1 MRFPPY
7 RRGHDVYSY
16 KPKAVE
22 EIVIRDFNFDFPDDL
37 DPVWIPGKR
46 VRSHMFNGLSLTM
59 PHLEPFL
66 VKTGRETAKHVE
78 SEELRDDIRAFC
90 GQESQHY
97 KCHRRLNDVLTAN
110 GYPEFE
116 AVEAYM
122 DRSWK
127 KLAQAS
133 LEKRLA
139 YSAGFETMTNGFTR
153 WLIKKRLQ
161 LFKNSNPH
169 IASFW
174 IVHMIEETEHKTVA
188 LDCYMAYSGRY
199 LPRFLGVFHGSFHVV
214 GHGLRAMI
222 VALKKD
228 GVLHKPST
236 WLELTREMASMI
248 YHVGPFLLRALL
260 PWHDARDEVDPTYM
274 RQWVK
279 GYESL
284 PAGQKIPLIDTA
296 HPDMPVPFQAVA
308 DAPSFEVAQAAE

>member
-1 MRFPPY
+1 
-7 RRGHDVYSY
+7 
-16 KPKAVE
+16 
-22 EIVIRDFNFDFPDDL
+22 
-37 DPVWIPGKR
+37 
-46 VRSHMFNGLSLTM
+46 MFNGLSLTM

-78 SEELRDDIRAFC
+78 SKELLEDIRDFC

-97 KCHRRLNDVLTAN
+97 KCHRRLNDVLRAN

-116 AVEAYM
+116 AAEAYM

-127 KLAQAS
+127 KLSKAS

-153 WLIKKRLQ
+153 WLIKKRKS
-161 LFKNSNPH
+161 LFKNADPH

-214 GHGLRAMI
+214 GHGLRAMM

-228 GVLHKPST
+228 GVLSRPST
-236 WLELTREMASMI
+236 WWEVTREMASMI
-248 YHVGPFLLRALL
+248 YNVGPFLLRALL
-260 PWHDARDEVDPTYM
+260 PWHDARSEKDPEYM
-274 RQWVK
+274 QNWVK
-279 GYESL
+279 GYETL
-284 PAGQKIPLIDTA
+284 PAGQKIPLIDTR
-296 HPDMPVPFQAVA
+296 HPDMPVPFGSGAS
-308 DAPSFEVAQAAE
+308 DAAFGVAQAAE

>member
-1 MRFPPY
+1 M
-7 RRGHDVYSY
+7 YSY
-16 KPKAVE
+16 KPKTVE
-22 EIVIRDFNFDFPDDL
+22 KIIIRDFNFDFPDDT
-37 DPVWIPGKR
+37 DPVWIPGQR

-78 SEELRDDIRAFC
+78 SKELLEDIRDFC

-97 KCHRRLNDVLTAN
+97 KCHRRLNEVLRTN

-116 AVEAYM
+116 EAEAYM
-122 DRSWK
+122 HRSWK
-127 KLAQAS
+127 KLTQAS

-153 WLIKKRLQ
+153 WLIKKRKS
-161 LFKNSNPH
+161 LFKNADPH

-214 GHGLRAMI
+214 GHGLRAMML
-222 VALKKD
+222 ALKKD
-228 GVLHKPST
+228 GVLSRPST
-236 WLELTREMASMI
+236 WWEVTREMASMI
-248 YHVGPFLLRALL
+248 YNVGPFLLRALL
-260 PWHDARDEVDPTYM
+260 PWHDARSEKDPEYM
-274 RQWVK
+274 QNWVK
-279 GYESL
+279 GYETL
-284 PAGQKIPLIDTA
+284 PAGQKIPLIDTR
-296 HPDMPVPFQAVA
+296 HPDMPVPFGSGAS
-308 DAPSFEVAQAAE
+308 DAAFGVAQAAE